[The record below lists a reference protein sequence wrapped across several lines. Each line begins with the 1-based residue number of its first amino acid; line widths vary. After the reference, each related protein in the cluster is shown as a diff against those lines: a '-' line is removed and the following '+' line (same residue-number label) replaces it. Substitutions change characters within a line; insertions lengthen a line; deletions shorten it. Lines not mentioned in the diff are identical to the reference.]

1 MRKYSVILSVLSV
14 LAVVTGCK
22 TGSGSASYGDYET
35 ITRGDIDETADL
47 TEIAYD
53 FRIHPLKC
61 DGPLDGIGGIKSWG
75 DVMLARTSDSRK
87 ILRFDNYE
95 LTSVLNRL
103 GRGPGEYYFIE
114 DFTYDKVNNCIYI
127 ENDSTLVTYDATTLE
142 FKGKQPVNIMLQNCL
157 NVGDKMLYFGY
168 YLDEWNYQF
177 EDGKVKLPKESMILV
192 DRDERDLKKGVV
204 LYREST
210 LQRSYMGYPELFF
223 VNPKNYSTCLT
234 GFVNRIVTFDDLEK
248 VTDVYRF
255 KIGTD
260 DIPKEVEEIFEME
273 EMDVNML
280 NNAYGIVSKGINGGS
295 VRVSNVYNIM
305 VDGNTISFRVAY
317 SCSDGSF
324 GPYSQYLYFVRHED
338 ETKVYKHLRIPGL
351 ARDIDPT
358 GANGNHQIAIIENL
372 GDMAIDESVPMSPL
386 AQQIIDELKKQNDDN
401 PVLIEFRFK

>member
-1 MRKYSVILSVLSV
+1 MRKYRLFLVVLSV
-14 LAVVTGCK
+14 LAVMVCCK
-22 TGSGSASYGDYET
+22 PGSGSSSYGDYEV
-35 ITRGDIDETADL
+35 ITASDIDEVGDL
-47 TEIAYD
+47 TEIAFD
-53 FRIHPLKC
+53 FKIHPLKS
-61 DGPLDGIGGIKSWG
+61 DAPLDGIGGVKSWD

-87 ILRFDNYE
+87 ILRFDNYK
-95 LTSVLNRL
+95 LTAVLDRL

-114 DFTYDKVNNCIYI
+114 DFSYDKVNNCIYI
-127 ENDSTLVTYDATTLE
+127 ENDSNLVTYDAQTME
-142 FKGKQPVNIMLQNCL
+142 FKGKQKVNIAIQNVL

-168 YLDEWNYQF
+168 YLDEYNYDIV
-177 EDGKVKLPKESMILV
+177 DGKIKLPKESMILV

-210 LQRSYMGYPELFF
+210 LQRSFLGYPELFY

-260 DIPKEVEEIFEME
+260 DIPRAVEDLFEME
-273 EMDVNML
+273 EMNVNML
-280 NNAYGIVSKGINGGS
+280 SDAYNIISKGVSGS

-317 SCSDGSF
+317 SSNGALGS
-324 GPYSQYLYFVRHED
+324 YSQYLYFVRHEND
-338 ETKVYKHLRIPGL
+338 TKVYKHLRIPGL
-351 ARDIDPT
+351 SRDVDPT

-372 GDMAIDESVPMSPL
+372 GDLAIDESVPMSPL

-401 PVLIEFRFK
+401 PVMLEFRFK